1 MIAGVVVSAAVA
13 DGVPEEA
20 GGDPAAG
27 AAAPARLRARRPA
40 RHALPRRPLQAQ
52 EGGQGRHQGR
62 TSPRRFVCYAFSISN
77 NVSIHSIHQFK
88 WPPLG
93 FGCAVQ
99 TAIQPQ

>member
-1 MIAGVVVSAAVA
+1 MVLIIAGVVVSAAVA

-62 TSPRRFVCYAFSISN
+62 IGDSSHKSLFSTG
-77 NVSIHSIHQFK
+77 
-88 WPPLG
+88 LG
-93 FGCAVQ
+93 RSMGLNQ
-99 TAIQPQ
+99 DP

>member
-27 AAAPARLRARRPA
+27 AAAPARLRARRPP

-62 TSPRRFVCYAFSISN
+62 IGDSSAKSLLCVFNI
-77 NVSIHSIHQFK
+77 K
-88 WPPLG
+88 
-93 FGCAVQ
+93 
-99 TAIQPQ
+99 